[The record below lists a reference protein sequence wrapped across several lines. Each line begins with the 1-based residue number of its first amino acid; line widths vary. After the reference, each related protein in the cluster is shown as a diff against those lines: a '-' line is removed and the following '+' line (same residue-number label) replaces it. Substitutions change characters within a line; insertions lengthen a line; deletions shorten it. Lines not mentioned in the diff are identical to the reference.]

1 MSSAHAMSRYVGS
14 IERRRMF
21 IASIDFHS
29 EDAIATDAHHE
40 GSGGG
45 GGRFIIAVHKTS
57 SLVRPI
63 SHHPRRKLH
72 PCKGMHLPQ

>member
-40 GSGGG
+40 GSGGS
-45 GGRFIIAVHKTS
+45 RFIIAVDCS
-57 SLVRPI
+57 A
-63 SHHPRRKLH
+63 
-72 PCKGMHLPQ
+72 